1 MVVAVPRV
9 EVESSASSI
18 PSGVLVPGVY
28 RAVLAHERELNE
40 RDDRRRRS
48 GQCFRRDRSLAGL
61 LEGGAA
67 VVLRRSAVELALWM
81 VERAPG
87 RVSLPFD
94 KSIRWVEIAADD
106 RVAPA
111 EDPEGG
117 D

>member
-67 VVLRRSAVELALWM
+67 VVLRRSYGTSGVARRPAWSV
-81 VERAPG
+81 
-87 RVSLPFD
+87 FD